1 MAESWGHE
9 GDNPA
14 RVSQG
19 PDVLLRA
26 GGWLNRRRDGA
37 VRGGSTAGRAST
49 GTSCV
54 HKRSLGKPR
63 KVSYNPV

>member
-26 GGWLNRRRDGA
+26 GGWLNRRRDGT
-37 VRGGSTAGRAST
+37 VRCVAGARLAEPQLAPPV
-49 GTSCV
+49 GTSAAW
-54 HKRSLGKPR
+54 G
-63 KVSYNPV
+63 NPEK